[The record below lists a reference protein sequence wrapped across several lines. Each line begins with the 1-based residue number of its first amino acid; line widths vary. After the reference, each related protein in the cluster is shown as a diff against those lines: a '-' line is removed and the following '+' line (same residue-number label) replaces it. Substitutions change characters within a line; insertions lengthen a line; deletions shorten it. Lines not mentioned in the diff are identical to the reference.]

1 MFYLLLNESELPNK
15 EKFKV
20 EIQNRLA
27 EEKKRQ
33 EEMAKQPT
41 PMEIIQEKEIE
52 ADRDT
57 QLRKIDADMH
67 KQAMKDSTATLNTI
81 LKGKLDHE
89 KEIEKIN
96 AQKLKK
102 ISLNE

>member
-1 MFYLLLNESELPNK
+1 
-15 EKFKV
+15 
-20 EIQNRLA
+20 
-27 EEKKRQ
+27 
-33 EEMAKQPT
+33 MAKQPT

-67 KQAMKDSTATLNTI
+67 RQAMKDSTATLNTI
-81 LKGKLDHE
+81 LKGEFDHE
-89 KEIEKIN
+89 KEIEKLN